1 MDLSWQ
7 TRWWRAATATMTSW
21 VVWNAPKQSDEKL
34 EVPSEAYSE
43 QVRWVVVKNTIL
55 SVLPLGG
62 RKDLWSL
69 TPRFSLILDKVSL
82 HLLQFMKILKPD
94 ESKILL
100 TQISSALHHQPT
112 FLEADASDV
121 GTQHELWEDCVKFF
135 HEHILQ
141 IAQDQRVPVCWGD
154 FIMYP
159 YSLLVRT
166 SRDAVTH
173 WMWTIQYNHWWQSLL
188 QVCLERTAFGW
199 PRGNCSSS
207 WITWRGGFLTYCCE
221 GEGEDCL
228 PSAMWRIT

>member
-1 MDLSWQ
+1 MSRISCQEYHIICSAFGRQEGPVIPNTTFFFDSWQ
-7 TRWWRAATATMTSW
+7 SISASAAIHEDLEARW
-21 VVWNAPKQSDEKL
+21 
-34 EVPSEAYSE
+34 E
-43 QVRWVVVKNTIL
+43 QN
-55 SVLPLGG
+55 S
-62 RKDLWSL
+62 
-69 TPRFSLILDKVSL
+69 
-82 HLLQFMKILKPD
+82 
-94 ESKILL
+94 L

-154 FIMYP
+154 FTRYP

-188 QVCLERTAFGW
+188 
-199 PRGNCSSS
+199 
-207 WITWRGGFLTYCCE
+207 
-221 GEGEDCL
+221 
-228 PSAMWRIT
+228 